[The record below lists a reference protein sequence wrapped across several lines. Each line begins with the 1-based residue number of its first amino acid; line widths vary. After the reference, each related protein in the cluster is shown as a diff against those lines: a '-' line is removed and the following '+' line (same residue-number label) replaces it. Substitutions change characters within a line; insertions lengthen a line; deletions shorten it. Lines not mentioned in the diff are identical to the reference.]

1 MFQRFGKTLRI
12 SLALASIAV
21 LLAALPGAL
30 TAQNYQDPPGRV
42 ARIRYVQGS
51 VSFQPAGTSD
61 WVPAVTNR
69 PVTIGDQ
76 LWVDANS
83 RAELD
88 LGSAAMRIGHN
99 TGMSFLNLDDRT
111 VQIQLTQG
119 DLNLRVRRLLPN
131 TAFEVDTPNEAF
143 SIFQPGLYKVQAG
156 QDGNSS
162 MVMVRQG
169 QGQVTGAG
177 QVYTLDAGQAG
188 SFAGDGANSL
198 IGQVTD
204 LGSPD
209 DFDRWAQSRDYQYD
223 RSISARYVS
232 PDMVGYEDLDNHG
245 SWAYDP
251 TYGNVWYPGSVPAGW
266 APYRYGHWAW
276 ISPWGWTWVDDA
288 PWGYAPFHYGRWAYM
303 RNRWGW
309 VPGPMQAEP
318 VYAPALVAFIGGS
331 GFGISISA
339 GGGYGPGGGDVGW
352 FPLGPREVY
361 VPSYYATPQYVE
373 RVNTSNTVVSTTT
386 VTNVY
391 NSVVNNNYNQV
402 TNVTYVNR
410 TAPNAVTVVSQAVV
424 RSAEPVGRAVI
435 RVDPQQVASAP
446 VAPRPQVVPTQAS
459 VLGTPSPGATRMAR
473 PPAPVMERKVVAKT
487 PPPPPPVPFAKQ
499 EPALAKQ
506 AGRPLP
512 PQQVQALRSPTTHP
526 QVKLAPPAKPATLA
540 RAPANPQ
547 RQPAPNAPAQP
558 QAAPPQAQQKAAQQ
572 QAAQQQAAQKA
583 GQQQAQ

>member
-1 MFQRFGKTLRI
+1 MFQRFVKTLRI
-12 SLALASIAV
+12 SLALASIAI

-88 LGSAAMRIGHN
+88 LGSAVMRIGQN

-119 DLNLRVRRLLPN
+119 ELNLRVRRLN

-143 SIFQPGLYKVQAG
+143 SVFQPGSYKVQAG

-177 QVYTLDAGQAG
+177 QVYTLDGGQAG
-188 SFAGDGANSL
+188 SFAGDGTNSL

-266 APYRYGHWAW
+266 VPYRYGHWAW

-309 VPGPMQAEP
+309 VPGPRAVRA
-318 VYAPALVAFIGGS
+318 VYAPALVGWVGTPGASVSFTS
-331 GFGISISA
+331 GA
-339 GGGYGPGGGDVGW
+339 GGVAW
-352 FPLGPREVY
+352 FPLGPHDVW
-361 VPSYYATPQYVE
+361 VPARRFSPGYVE
-373 RVNTSNTVVSTTT
+373 RVNLANTAIERTIITD
-386 VTNVY
+386 VY
-391 NSVVNNNYNQV
+391 NHRAR
-402 TNVTYVNR
+402 NVTYINR
-410 TAPNAVTVVSQAVV
+410 S
-424 RSAEPVGRAVI
+424 
-435 RVDPQQVASAP
+435 
-446 VAPRPQVVPTQAS
+446 
-459 VLGTPSPGATRMAR
+459 
-473 PPAPVMERKVVAKT
+473 
-487 PPPPPPVPFAKQ
+487 
-499 EPALAKQ
+499 
-506 AGRPLP
+506 
-512 PQQVQALRSPTTHP
+512 
-526 QVKLAPPAKPATLA
+526 
-540 RAPANPQ
+540 
-547 RQPAPNAPAQP
+547 
-558 QAAPPQAQQKAAQQ
+558 
-572 QAAQQQAAQKA
+572 
-583 GQQQAQ
+583 